1 MQKTT
6 LLPLTIFLISLI
18 AVSGAAS
25 AAEISVGSLP
35 DDIVPGN
42 TYTVPVTITGTG
54 GAADTEIYLFG
65 IKYDENA
72 TTVEI
77 ENYGDAIPGY
87 PAGGMSLIRVG
98 DAVASATFDVRIT
111 PMASDNITIKI
122 SVNQDDLSTPDYTA
136 TLTTNVRAAQTPPKG
151 TQSGQTPSKGTQ
163 SGQSPSKAAESGQDT
178 VVPVTSLTLTTVSPS
193 PEAADKA
200 PSDDE
205 KMPAIGLF
213 GIFAGLG
220 AAGIL
225 VRRKN

>member
-98 DAVASATFDVRIT
+98 
-111 PMASDNITIKI
+111 ASDNITIKI